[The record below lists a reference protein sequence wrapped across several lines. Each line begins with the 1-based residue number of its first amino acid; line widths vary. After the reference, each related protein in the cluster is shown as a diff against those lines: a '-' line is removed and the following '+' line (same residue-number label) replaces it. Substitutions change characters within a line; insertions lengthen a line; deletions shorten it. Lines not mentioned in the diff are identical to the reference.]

1 MSDTRTT
8 IRNIDQTLYRR
19 ARVMAVEND
28 IPMGELINHCLE
40 FFMKEAVLIEVEQ
53 DAVFSAYEMEE
64 LV

>member
-28 IPMGELINHCLE
+28 MPMGELINHSLE
-40 FFMKEAVLIEVEQ
+40 FFMNEAEFVE
-53 DAVFSAYEMEE
+53 DD
-64 LV
+64 LLP